1 MDVVNE
7 VYSGLKEATTEV
19 QKIVAEQNDLEK
31 RVKAGRYSAET
42 VQNEIKPRIDDLKQ
56 RILSMKEKTFADA
69 KALVDGYRNEIDE
82 QNNLDPKEIND
93 DIKLLQTGIPL
104 TVRDVEAILKRNENN
119 RTMSQLAIRFA
130 AQHDLKIE
138 NSYRFEREQNEAKAV
153 ADALDQALTYFPNWI
168 ATDKAFDMLDK
179 FFGIE

>member
-1 MDVVNE
+1 MDIVNE
-7 VYSGLKEATTEV
+7 VYSGLKEATTEI
-19 QKIVAEQNDLEK
+19 QKVVAVQNDLEAK
-31 RVKAGRYSAET
+31 VKAGRYTAET

-93 DIKLLQTGIPL
+93 DIKLLQAGIPL
-104 TVRDVEAILKRNENN
+104 TVRDVEAILKRSENN
-119 RTMSQLAIRFA
+119 RTMSQLAIRYA

>member
-1 MDVVNE
+1 MNIIE
-7 VYSGLKEATTEV
+7 TVYDALKESTKEV
-19 QKIVAEQNDLEK
+19 QKVIEEKTQLEEK
-31 RVKAGRYSAET
+31 VRTGRYSVKT
-42 VQNEIKPRIDDLKQ
+42 VNDEIKPRIDDLKQ
-56 RILSMKEKTFADA
+56 KILSMKEKTFADA

-93 DIKLLQTGIPL
+93 DIKLLQAGIPL

-119 RTMSQLAIRFA
+119 RTMTQLAIRYA

-138 NSYRFEREQNEAKAV
+138 NSYKFEREQNEAKAV

-168 ATDKAFDMLDK
+168 DTGKAYDMLDK
-179 FFGIE
+179 FFNKE

>member
-1 MDVVNE
+1 MNIIE
-7 VYSGLKEATTEV
+7 TVYDTLKESTKEV
-19 QKIVAEQNDLEK
+19 QKVVEEKTQLEEK
-31 RVKAGRYSAET
+31 VRTGRYSVKT
-42 VQNEIKPRIDDLKQ
+42 VNDEIKPRIDDLKQ
-56 RILSMKEKTFADA
+56 KILSMKEKTFADA

-93 DIKLLQTGIPL
+93 DIKLLQAGIPL

-119 RTMSQLAIRFA
+119 RTMTQLAIRYA

-138 NSYRFEREQNEAKAV
+138 NSYKFEREQNEAKAV

-168 ATDKAFDMLDK
+168 DTGKAYDMLDK
-179 FFGIE
+179 FFNKE